1 MKFLVTG
8 MNGTVAPALA
18 QALAQA
24 GHSVTAWNRSAV
36 SVDDPETIRR
46 FIASEQPD
54 GFFHVAMGSPRWA
67 EDAARTCAELAIRF
81 CYVSSVSV
89 YSNAQTGPFTTA
101 DLPEPNDDYGRYKL
115 ECERRVQAVHPEAWI
130 ARLGWQIGT
139 APGGNHMVDYL
150 ERTFRERGQID
161 ASLQWFPACSFLAD
175 MAQAL
180 VQLIPSN
187 PAGLYH
193 LDGNPGLNFH
203 DVASGLNRLHGDRW
217 KIVPGPA
224 PIQNNR
230 MLDPRVPLRSIARAF
245 G

>member
-36 SVDDPETIRR
+36 PVDDPEAIRR
-46 FIASEQPD
+46 FIAGKRPD
-54 GFFHVAMGSPRWA
+54 GFFHAAMGNPRWA
-67 EDAARTCAELAIRF
+67 EDAARTCAEFAIRF

-115 ECERRVQAVHPEAWI
+115 ECERRVQAVYPDAWI

-139 APGGNHMVDYL
+139 ALGGNQMLDFL
-150 ERTFRERGQID
+150 ERAFRDRGQIE
-161 ASLQWFPACSFLAD
+161 ASRQWFPACSFLAD
-175 MAQAL
+175 TAQAL
-180 VQLIPSN
+180 AQLVPAN

-203 DVASGLNRLHGDRW
+203 DVAAGLNRLHGGRW
-217 KIVPGPA
+217 KIVPVSEPV
-224 PIQNNR
+224 QNHR
-230 MLDPRVPLRSIARAF
+230 MIDSRVPLRSIARAF